1 MVFHA
6 SSMILCCNQYT
17 KDDLRVQDGIL
28 RKYICLFPIILF
40 KCICIGQISCFA
52 RFHPLSL
59 LLRGGFGCFSLLRS
73 FSIHFPCFSGAN
85 LDFFPCHARFPS
97 TFLASTGRIWTF
109 SLAMLVF
116 HPLYLLRRSNL
127 DVFLVALPALG

>member
-52 RFHPLSL
+52 RFS
-59 LLRGGFGCFSLLRS
+59 
-73 FSIHFPCFSGAN
+73 
-85 LDFFPCHARFPS
+85 S
-97 TFLASTGRIWTF
+97 TFLASSGRIWTF
-109 SLAMLVF
+109 SLATFVF
-116 HPLYLLRRSNL
+116 HPLFLLQQGEFGLFPLLCSFFIHFICFDGAIWTFFLLHSQLSAKQNNSHNNQHCSHCRR
-127 DVFLVALPALG
+127 